1 MAAGVTGATEA
12 IEVTG
17 ATDAT
22 DALAFGLARCTGGLA
37 GASALPA
44 RWGNTHNHVA
54 APIANSGTPRRAYQA
69 IQRKAMR
76 CCATRRSRRQLA
88 CSAARR
94 KPSMSGTGAVPG
106 DLGKCGTDWDQ
117 LIEIMWRW
125 RWRWQA

>member
-12 IEVTG
+12 IEAIEATG
-17 ATDAT
+17 AT
-22 DALAFGLARCTGGLA
+22 DALAFGLACCTGGLA

-44 RWGNTHNHVA
+44 SWGNTQNHMA
-54 APIANSGTPRRAYQA
+54 APIASSGRPRRAYQA

-76 CCATRRSRRQLA
+76 RCATRRSRRQLA
-88 CSAARR
+88 CNAARR

-106 DLGKCGTDWDQ
+106 DLGICGTDWDQ
-117 LIEIMWRW
+117 PIEIMM